1 MFKTQNNV
9 LAKHKLAPTHQPSCD
24 ANRQFPGMNVMVRIV
39 CIGGDTMQ
47 LFGATISVISSSRLP
62 PVLFKLAFCG
72 NFMVQLFQGKSM
84 RVFSSEGSPVLRRW
98 LYTEHTALCVLSPFC
113 HIKCSNKFFTC
124 YIPTRF
130 LGSISGATFYIM
142 MLPQHWIRSSNACS
156 YGVAAYAPLDIPP
169 PPDRRKFQTSK
180 CSRRRAVTWLGGVIT
195 WSSSTWIIGGYAPSI
210 THRVPAARRH
220 FSFVWNSQNW
230 VIFSSSAQNVQ
241 FWMDLCSC
249 KLKMPFFLSQWSF
262 L

>member
-113 HIKCSNKFFTC
+113 HIKWSNKLLTC
-124 YIPTRF
+124 YIITWFRGGVDF
-130 LGSISGATFYIM
+130 EGNIVHMI
-142 MLPQHWIRSSNACS
+142 LPQHWIRGNNCCLCL
-156 YGVAAYAPLDIPP
+156 YGVAAY
-169 PPDRRKFQTSK
+169 DRLHA
-180 CSRRRAVTWLGGVIT
+180 SR
-195 WSSSTWIIGGYAPSI
+195 
-210 THRVPAARRH
+210 
-220 FSFVWNSQNW
+220 
-230 VIFSSSAQNVQ
+230 
-241 FWMDLCSC
+241 D
-249 KLKMPFFLSQWSF
+249 
-262 L
+262 